1 MIGALGYECSQQPGM
16 IGVDLHVPAL
26 RKFGKES
33 YLERLEDVDTVFG
46 DEMNAL
52 TDYYLGLAI
61 DRPES
66 PPL

>member
-1 MIGALGYECSQQPGM
+1 MYL
-16 IGVDLHVPAL
+16 DVPVL
-26 RKFGKES
+26 KKWSKET
-33 YLERLEDVDTVFG
+33 YLEKLEALDTSFG

-52 TDYYLGLAI
+52 TDYYFGLAI